1 MAQQGAKRQSAVTK
15 HALSGNSAPEV
26 EASKPRFARGRFVP
40 ARRGGATLFAQ
51 TLKKKAFAH
60 QPKTKK
66 HLRKLAGVLFFA
78 AISTARA
85 TPRLLTLFEE

>member
-1 MAQQGAKRQSAVTK
+1 MLRTW
-15 HALSGNSAPEV
+15 L
-26 EASKPRFARGRFVP
+26 ARGRFAP
-40 ARRGGATLFAQ
+40 ARRAGATLVAQ

-66 HLRKLAGVLFFA
+66 YLRKLAGVLFFA

>member
-1 MAQQGAKRQSAVTK
+1 MAAWRANRHEIAKVLLQNTRLA
-15 HALSGNSAPEV
+15 
-26 EASKPRFARGRFVP
+26 
-40 ARRGGATLFAQ
+40 ATSHRNCSLPVAQ

-66 HLRKLAGVLFFA
+66 YLRKLAGVLFFA

>member
-1 MAQQGAKRQSAVTK
+1 MREKRKVLLRNTRLARLQHRKS
-15 HALSGNSAPEV
+15 NP
-26 EASKPRFARGRFVP
+26 ASRA
-40 ARRGGATLFAQ
+40 GATLVAQ

-60 QPKTKK
+60 QPKMKK
-66 HLRKLAGVLFFA
+66 YLRKAAGVLFFA